1 MSAAMV
7 QAVLEAPKQVHG
19 RALVEAQEAG
29 PWQSPGGGSGSRSM
43 AEPWWRLRKQVHG
56 RALVEA
62 QEVNSQNALAF

>member
-29 PWQSPGGGSGSRSM
+29 PWQSPGGGSGSKL
-43 AEPWWRLRKQVHG
+43 PKCFGFLT
-56 RALVEA
+56 
-62 QEVNSQNALAF
+62 SQ